1 MVTFS
6 TQGDVLMFQTNDGG
20 EVTFIDGQPIMT
32 RGFET
37 AVYLSLFGGNRED
50 DGSEGNNLQWW
61 GNFIVTDPMEKYKS
75 ETQYQLLKL
84 PITSSSL
91 LRLEEAAKKDLQWML
106 DDKIA
111 SNIEVSASSPELNLV
126 RFDIK
131 INAEGKEENFNFT
144 LNWKA
149 MQNGT

>member
-106 DDKIA
+106 DEKIA
-111 SNIEVSASSPELNLV
+111 SSIEVSVSSPELNLV

>member
-32 RGFET
+32 KGFET

-50 DGSEGNNLQWW
+50 DGSEDNNLQWW
-61 GNFIVTDPMEKYKS
+61 GNFIITDPMEKYKS
-75 ETQYQLLKL
+75 ETQYQLLRL
-84 PITSSSL
+84 PITSASL
-91 LRLEEAAKKDLQWML
+91 LKLEEAAKKDLQWLL
-106 DDKIA
+106 DDRIA
-111 SNIEVSASSPELNLV
+111 STVEISVSSPELNFV
-126 RFDIK
+126 NFNIK
-131 INAEGKEENFNFT
+131 IFAEGKEENFNFT